1 MGPVITLRGARAMS
15 SESRPVTFDD
25 VTTKLI
31 ACAVIV
37 ACLVLGGIGMLL
49 PIVPGLLFIAIA
61 AVVAAKLSPAFEQTL
76 RRNPTLAG
84 YLDRTDGFVEL
95 PLGQK
100 IRVAGLLAVKM
111 LIDGVAVVVAFV
123 MRVVKA
129 AERR

>member
-1 MGPVITLRGARAMS
+1 MP
-15 SESRPVTFDD
+15 SESRPVAFDD

-37 ACLVLGGIGMLL
+37 ACLVIGGIGLLL

-100 IRVAGLLAVKM
+100 IRVGGLLCVKM
-111 LIDGVAVVVAFV
+111 LIDGVAVLVAFV
-123 MRVVKA
+123 SRVVKA

>member
-1 MGPVITLRGARAMS
+1 MS
-15 SESRPVTFDD
+15 SESRPLAFDD

-37 ACLVLGGIGMLL
+37 ACLVLGGIGLLL
-49 PIVPGLLFIAIA
+49 PIVPGLLFIAVA

-100 IRVAGLLAVKM
+100 VRVACLLGVKM
-111 LIDGVAVVVAFV
+111 LIDGVALLVALVV
-123 MRVVKA
+123 RVVKA

>member
-1 MGPVITLRGARAMS
+1 MS
-15 SESRPVTFDD
+15 SETRAFDD

-37 ACLVLGGIGMLL
+37 ACLVIGGIGLLL
-49 PIVPGLLFIAIA
+49 PIIPGLLFIAVA

-76 RRNPTLAG
+76 RRSPTLAG
-84 YLDRTDGFVEL
+84 YLDRTDGFVGL

-100 IRVAGLLAVKM
+100 VRVAVLLGVKM
-111 LIDGVAVVVAFV
+111 LIDGVAVLVAFV
-123 MRVVKA
+123 CRVVRA